1 MPEPG
6 LVVLDSWPI
15 IGLAAVGQLDVVGKL
30 YPTVLIPGAVH
41 REVTIAGAGL
51 PGAQELT
58 QAAWGHRVDLESP
71 LDPLVETELG
81 LGEAEV
87 IILARRSGA
96 ELALLDDHRARRIAE
111 LAYGLKVRGTAG
123 ILVTAKREGLITSV
137 RPLLEKMRS
146 SGYYLSHRLV
156 EYACKQVA
164 E

>member
-1 MPEPG
+1 M
-6 LVVLDSWPI
+6 
-15 IGLAAVGQLDVVGKL
+15 
-30 YPTVLIPGAVH
+30 
-41 REVTIAGAGL
+41 
-51 PGAQELT
+51 
-58 QAAWGHRVDLESP
+58 DLESP

-87 IILARRSGA
+87 ILLAHRSEA
-96 ELALLDDHRARRIAE
+96 ELALLDDHRARCIAE

-137 RPLLEKMRS
+137 RPLLEKMRL
-146 SGYYLSHRLV
+146 SGYHLSHRLV